1 MIPTYTAKP
10 NDTFKDIADK
20 FGVSVSLLKQYNAPN
35 ASVDSVKAN
44 EEYRNPKEKM
54 ILVERAANAGASID
68 QISKALKISKKQVID
83 FYGEA
88 ALTEVKPSSK
98 NKKELKEIKA
108 TGKRKEQELFP
119 IQPTGQRREQELF
132 PVQPTGQR
140 REQELFP
147 VQATGT
153 RKKDIEFK
161 ESPSASKIISDSY
174 KNTIGSQ
181 VDSIIDPIKEIP
193 GKVYE
198 SVESSISKYFPD
210 KDVEIQIDP
219 SIYVDKEE
227 EQNKK
232 VDEKKDSDFDLSV
245 KKLYEN
251 SKERSRRNVVGSTRA
266 AFQGLTLGFA
276 DEIEALVKSEKGDIS
291 YDEALYDVRKRIEE
305 YQVLNPG
312 TALTSEIVGAIPTS
326 LGVGALGK
334 IGVKLGTQ
342 GAIEAGAYG
351 VGTGESSEERVINGI
366 TGAIAGYSIGRLVDY
381 ATSSKLPEKDIVAD
395 DALVKNTGQPAP
407 VIADD
412 DYLIDSNVLNNETY
426 TAVKD
431 PAFRNKPLSE
441 ATTVG
446 ELYNSVKTSIKQFY
460 NDKIRG
466 VSDTLWAEV
475 SPDVGAR
482 YQRASETWLR
492 ENSKS
497 LGALQERLISPIKA
511 INENQDAFGA
521 LLDYSAGFLGR
532 GETGVKKLREEL
544 SKHLSSEDV
553 NAVIDYA
560 KWSANQNKILNK
572 NVFASKLNPEEITFL
587 HTRLNKE
594 AMKKIK
600 EQKNLEVEDLED
612 LMNDSGFSKR
622 TRGSYLKS
630 DVNKPNP
637 FDYDNPIVSDMQRIF
652 KMQRLNQL
660 KKMYGIDV
668 EDYLSDLRNAA
679 DAAGEYIPNQ
689 LTPSNFMNALRD
701 TLIMKGIPEDSANF
715 ARRMM
720 VDDIMGQDV
729 SPHPIVQALSSIA
742 YATTLAGPMSA
753 ILNTADVPMVGAK
766 YGGSA
771 VKEGAKAFIP
781 KKFKSIPDKDLKAA
795 GFNAQ
800 NFGEFVSL
808 TTNEMKRSPSFLQRL
823 STGLRKGTD
832 LMMKGS
838 GFAAMDEIGKKG
850 VLRGILKSAA
860 DDAQAGTLADNWGF
874 YFNKN
879 EMNIIEDA
887 LKKHGDDWT
896 KYEGRAGT
904 LIEELMFAGLGQ
916 QQLISSAGRS
926 AAWSRNP
933 NLRPLWALRGFV
945 IKQQALAL
953 REVVGNI
960 KAGKPDEAVKFL
972 GRYALYGAGGYA
984 GINEGR
990 QFIFGDGDV
999 SAGGIVRG
1007 YGDAWASLLTMN
1019 TLGLNDYQFGK
1030 IKQNG
1035 LALTALEGLVP
1046 IAIDRPLDIGGRAID
1061 VIDQKRYPSEFVAD
1075 TLPLV
1080 KQSARAVRN
1089 IDELTG
1095 GMLGPIGET
1104 AEEMLERKP
1113 RQN

>member
-1 MIPTYTAKP
+1 M
-10 NDTFKDIADK
+10 
-20 FGVSVSLLKQYNAPN
+20 
-35 ASVDSVKAN
+35 
-44 EEYRNPKEKM
+44 
-54 ILVERAANAGASID
+54 
-68 QISKALKISKKQVID
+68 
-83 FYGEA
+83 
-88 ALTEVKPSSK
+88 
-98 NKKELKEIKA
+98 
-108 TGKRKEQELFP
+108 
-119 IQPTGQRREQELF
+119 
-132 PVQPTGQR
+132 
-140 REQELFP
+140 
-147 VQATGT
+147 
-153 RKKDIEFK
+153 
-161 ESPSASKIISDSY
+161 
-174 KNTIGSQ
+174 
-181 VDSIIDPIKEIP
+181 
-193 GKVYE
+193 
-198 SVESSISKYFPD
+198 
-210 KDVEIQIDP
+210 
-219 SIYVDKEE
+219 
-227 EQNKK
+227 
-232 VDEKKDSDFDLSV
+232 
-245 KKLYEN
+245 
-251 SKERSRRNVVGSTRA
+251 
-266 AFQGLTLGFA
+266 
-276 DEIEALVKSEKGDIS
+276 
-291 YDEALYDVRKRIEE
+291 
-305 YQVLNPG
+305 
-312 TALTSEIVGAIPTS
+312 
-326 LGVGALGK
+326 
-334 IGVKLGTQ
+334 
-342 GAIEAGAYG
+342 
-351 VGTGESSEERVINGI
+351 
-366 TGAIAGYSIGRLVDY
+366 
-381 ATSSKLPEKDIVAD
+381 
-395 DALVKNTGQPAP
+395 
-407 VIADD
+407 
-412 DYLIDSNVLNNETY
+412 
-426 TAVKD
+426 
-431 PAFRNKPLSE
+431 
-441 ATTVG
+441 
-446 ELYNSVKTSIKQFY
+446 
-460 NDKIRG
+460 
-466 VSDTLWAEV
+466 SDTLWAEV

-492 ENSKS
+492 ENAKS

-532 GETGVKKLREEL
+532 GETGVKRLREEL

-660 KKMYGIDV
+660 KRMYGIDV
-668 EDYLSDLRNAA
+668 EDYLSDLRKAA
-679 DAAGEYIPNQ
+679 DAAGDYIPNQ

-701 TLIMKGIPEDSANF
+701 TLIMKGIPEDSADF

-808 TTNEMKRSPSFLQRL
+808 TTNEMKNSPNFLQRL

-838 GFAAMDEIGKKG
+838 GFAAMDEVGKKG

-860 DDAQAGTLADNWGF
+860 DDAKAGTLADNWGF

-960 KAGKPDEAVKFL
+960 KAGKSDEAVKFL

-1046 IAIDRPLDIGGRAID
+1046 IAIDRPLDIGSRAID
-1061 VIDQKRYPSEFVAD
+1061 VIDQKRYPQELVAD

-1095 GMLGPIGET
+1095 GMLGPVGQT
-1104 AEEMLERKP
+1104 AEGLLERKP
-1113 RQN
+1113 VER